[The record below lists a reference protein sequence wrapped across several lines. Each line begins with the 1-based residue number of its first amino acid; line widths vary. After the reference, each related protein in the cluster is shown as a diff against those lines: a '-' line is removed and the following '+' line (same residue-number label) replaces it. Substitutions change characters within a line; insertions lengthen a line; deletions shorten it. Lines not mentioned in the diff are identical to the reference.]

1 MFLCLGWVELGN
13 GRIRTR
19 RNSFVPPLPV
29 VPSSSEALQL
39 YSAVVVT
46 GGSSGI
52 GKSFI
57 NLGAKLKPDLVFCNL
72 SRRPPEGVS
81 VSPSG
86 IRLNHFACDLS
97 CAADVD
103 RVATEVGAWLE
114 RNVPAGRILLINN
127 SGFGSFGRFSEL
139 NLSRELEMIDLNTRA
154 VVHLTGRLL
163 PLLRARGGTV
173 MNIASVMAF
182 QPTPYAASYGATKA
196 FLLHWTL
203 ALNEELRGSQVRAIA
218 VCPGTTATDFFRRA
232 GLGAGAIIPALSMTP
247 DAVVL
252 AALRALAAGQSQV
265 VPGWKNKIYTVVGA
279 VMPKRLAAWMGAKI
293 LARFRLGKART

>member
-1 MFLCLGWVELGN
+1 M
-13 GRIRTR
+13 
-19 RNSFVPPLPV
+19 
-29 VPSSSEALQL
+29 
-39 YSAVVVT
+39 
-46 GGSSGI
+46 
-52 GKSFI
+52 
-57 NLGAKLKPDLVFCNL
+57 
-72 SRRPPEGVS
+72 
-81 VSPSG
+81 SPSG